1 MCFANATPVN
11 QPFLYAL
18 DYNLDTSWHLN
29 IYIHIYIYKIF
40 CLLVKLFAKLH
51 SGLDLNDLNK
61 RKGFVGQRRRCE
73 WFAAQREEI
82 EINLVSC
89 TLILDLIM
97 RGKNELSQWD
107 ETGI

>member
-1 MCFANATPVN
+1 MCFANVMPVN

-18 DYNLDTSWHLN
+18 DYNLDTSWYLN
-29 IYIHIYIYKIF
+29 IYTHIYIYKIF
-40 CLLVKLFAKLH
+40 CLLVKPLAKVH

-61 RKGFVGQRRRCE
+61 RKGLVGQRRRCE
-73 WFAAQREEI
+73 WFTAQRGEI
-82 EINLVSC
+82 EMNLVSC
-89 TLILDLIM
+89 TWILDLVI